1 MSQISKKV
9 LLIMILLLGFTGF
22 AQKKLDLTIN
32 IENTY
37 LKKGFF
43 YIAVFNSE
51 KSFMKNAL
59 KKMKVPH
66 SINRVVFPQLP
77 PGRYSVTIYQDLDN
91 NKKLNKMLSMPTEP
105 YGISNNPSGYP
116 SFDNSSF
123 EMKNNKS
130 ISIQLK
136 N

>member
-9 LLIMILLLGFTGF
+9 LLVIILLLGFTGF

-43 YIAVFNSE
+43 YIAIFNSE
-51 KSFMKNAL
+51 KSFMKTAL
-59 KKMKVPH
+59 KKMKVSH
-66 SINRVVFPQLP
+66 SVNRVVFPQLS

-123 EMKNNKS
+123 EMKNSKS